1 MDRSPRSRGY
11 GNLYAVWQDS
21 RFSNNGDFSTLD
33 LLIDEVAFA
42 RSMDGGLTWSTPIKI
57 NLTPTNIPL
66 KNRQAFTPAVRVAA
80 DGTIGVTY
88 YDFRNN
94 TTDPT
99 TLPTDLFLVHSHDQG
114 LTWKSETRV
123 TPASFDMRNAPVARG
138 FFVGDYEGLAA
149 VGNSFRPFFVQTGAA
164 CTRID
169 ASNVFECD
177 NNVFS
182 TAVGP

>member
-1 MDRSPRSRGY
+1 MVD
-11 GNLYAVWQDS
+11 ADQDQPHS
-21 RFSNNGDFSTLD
+21 DHHS
-33 LLIDEVAFA
+33 
-42 RSMDGGLTWSTPIKI
+42 
-57 NLTPTNIPL
+57 L

-94 TTDPT
+94 TTDPA

-123 TPASFDMRNAPVARG
+123 TPTSFDMRRAPVGGLVRRRLR
-138 FFVGDYEGLAA
+138 GLATI
-149 VGNSFRPFFVQTGAA
+149 GNSFRPFFVQAGAA

-177 NNVFS
+177 SNVFS
-182 TAVGP
+182 TTVGPDALTGSDTPPRWVAEDDLSTSGRTSARS